1 MLANF
6 TGQSKSHLG
15 QRRRTSALVRAPSGA
30 GKFLSIL
37 KEQMASGGT
46 EDRWIGRTLTGAYR
60 LAERLGKGGM
70 GAVYRAEHIRTSGLR
85 AIKILLP
92 EAAAD
97 PDIYRRFEDEAKITS
112 ALRHPN
118 IVQVMDFDTDADTPF
133 IVMEYLDGVTLDAQL
148 RKNGP
153 MSLAEGIELLRQVG
167 SALHAARCT
176 LCWGCA
182 SRHQTGQH
190 FTVSISA
197 GWKADDA
204 GQSAG
209 FWDLAH
215 SSVGLDD
222 DAGSDDLGNAAVHG
236 ARDGASPQQRARWAR
251 GSVLPCGGALLR
263 FQRDEAV

>member
-1 MLANF
+1 MAN
-6 TGQSKSHLG
+6 
-15 QRRRTSALVRAPSGA
+15 
-30 GKFLSIL
+30 
-37 KEQMASGGT
+37 GGT
-46 EDRWIGRTLTGAYR
+46 EDRWIGRTLTGTYR
-60 LAERLGKGGM
+60 LVERLGKGGM

-167 SALHAARCT
+167 SALHAA
-176 LCWGCA
+176 
-182 SRHQTGQH
+182 H
-190 FTVSISA
+190 SA
-197 GWKADDA
+197 G
-204 GQSAG
+204 
-209 FWDLAH
+209 
-215 SSVGLDD
+215 V
-222 DAGSDDLGNAAVHG
+222 VH
-236 ARDGASPQQRARWAR
+236 RDIKPAT
-251 GSVLPCGGALLR
+251 VLTE
-263 FQRDEAV
+263 RD

>member
-1 MLANF
+1 MAN
-6 TGQSKSHLG
+6 
-15 QRRRTSALVRAPSGA
+15 
-30 GKFLSIL
+30 
-37 KEQMASGGT
+37 GGT

-60 LAERLGKGGM
+60 LVERLGKGGM

-153 MSLAEGIELLRQVG
+153 MSLVEGIELLRQVG
-167 SALHAARCT
+167 SALHAA
-176 LCWGCA
+176 
-182 SRHQTGQH
+182 H
-190 FTVSISA
+190 SA
-197 GWKADDA
+197 G
-204 GQSAG
+204 
-209 FWDLAH
+209 
-215 SSVGLDD
+215 V
-222 DAGSDDLGNAAVHG
+222 VH
-236 ARDGASPQQRARWAR
+236 RDIKPAT
-251 GSVLPCGGALLR
+251 VLTE
-263 FQRDEAV
+263 RD